1 MARLTAFSRLLIVSS
16 ILGGGY
22 LAVKYAMCGSKKV
35 EPKYEV
41 SKTISNYDNTKD
53 EIKDAISQSL
63 SNRAINTIL
72 IADYLNLDNEQDKFG
87 SYLAED
93 FSALF
98 SRSSNSFR
106 VIERS
111 RLNLLLQEQKLK
123 AAGLLDQ
130 KTVSELGKI
139 IGVEAVITGKYQV
152 VGEFLKLWIKVIDI
166 EKSELILTK
175 EAKIPIEGEL
185 KDASKINPWWK

>member
-1 MARLTAFSRLLIVSS
+1 MARLTAFSRLLISLS

-22 LAVKYAMCGSKKV
+22 LSIRYSMCGSNKV

-53 EIKDAISQSL
+53 AIKDAISQSL

-98 SRSSNSFR
+98 SRNSNSFR
-106 VIERS
+106 VIDRS

-130 KTVSELGKI
+130 KTVSDLGKI

-166 EKSELILTK
+166 EKSELIFTK

-185 KDASKINPWWK
+185 KDAFKLNPWWK

>member
-22 LAVKYAMCGSKKV
+22 FAIRYAMCGSKKE
-35 EPKYEV
+35 EPKYEL
-41 SKTISNYDNTKD
+41 SKKISNYDNTKD
-53 EIKDAISQSL
+53 EIKDAIGQSL
-63 SNRAINTIL
+63 SNRAISKIL
-72 IADYLNLDNEQDKFG
+72 VADYLNLDNQQDKFG

-98 SRSSNSFR
+98 SRNSNSFR

-152 VGEFLKLWIKVIDI
+152 VGDFLKLWIKVIDI

-175 EAKIPIEGEL
+175 EVKIPIEGEL
-185 KDASKINPWWK
+185 KDASKLSPWWK